1 MSDGFSGTWHLA
13 PSNKEKDGSQMLAQL
28 RSARLD
34 LAAHPQ
40 SAEANLS
47 LGVALQA
54 LGEQDA
60 ASNVFDRALSLDA
73 KLPGA
78 WYQKALLSA
87 DKERWSEA
95 KELFQRS
102 LASSANF
109 VPARLGLAEMLIRTG
124 DFDGASRELKA
135 ALRLDAN
142 NAGAHYGL
150 GLVCLQN
157 GALDDAAAEFR
168 RTLDLRPEF
177 VDAQQRLAD
186 VYLVQRKW
194 REGTALLQ
202 QVVAAKPRSAEAA
215 TALGTALENSGDK
228 RGSQEQFAR
237 ARQLMREETD
247 LLRAKGESNFGVALR
262 NQNKLP
268 EAVDAFRRALEEAPT
283 FCEAHDDLGA
293 VLWLLQDYAAG
304 TAESEAAVQCGPSL
318 ASARNNLGVALLY
331 YKHDRDH
338 AIEQFRAAIAAKP
351 GFALAH
357 VNLAKTLASEQ
368 QFAEAETEFR
378 QAIVLAPENA
388 AAHVGLGLLLATRAG
403 KVSAKAKAELRE
415 GLRLDGALK
424 AAIPSQFAAQLN

>member
-1 MSDGFSGTWHLA
+1 
-13 PSNKEKDGSQMLAQL
+13 MLAQL

-40 SAEANLS
+40 SAAAHLS
-47 LGVALQA
+47 LGVALQS
-54 LGEQDA
+54 LGEPEA
-60 ASNVFDRALSLDA
+60 ANSAFDQAIALDA

-78 WYQKALLSA
+78 WYQKGLLSA

-95 KELFQRS
+95 KELFHRS

-109 VPARLGLAEMLIRTG
+109 LPARLGLAEMLIRTG

-135 ALRLDAN
+135 ALRLDPN
-142 NAGAHYGL
+142 NAGAPYGL

-168 RTLDLRPEF
+168 KALDLRPGD
-177 VDAQQRLAD
+177 VDSQQRLAD
-186 VYLVQRKW
+186 VYLLQHKW
-194 REGTALLQ
+194 HEAAALLR

-215 TALGTALENSGDK
+215 TSLGTAFENDGDK
-228 RGSQEQFAR
+228 RASQEQFAR
-237 ARQLMREETD
+237 ARQLLRDETN

-268 EAVDAFRRALEEAPT
+268 EAVAAFRRALEEAPA

-293 VLWLLQDYAAG
+293 VLWLLRDYAAG
-304 TAESEAAVQCGPSL
+304 TAESEAAVQCDPNL

-331 YKHDRDH
+331 YKQDREH
-338 AIEQFRAAIAAKP
+338 AVEQFRAAIAAKP

-368 QFAEAETEFR
+368 QFAEAESEFR
-378 QAIVLAPENA
+378 QALVLAPENA

-403 KVSAKAKAELRE
+403 KVSGEAKAELNE
-415 GLRLDGALK
+415 GLRLDSALK
-424 AAIPSQFAAQLN
+424 TAVPPQFAAQLN